1 MKNEEIKFKK
11 ITEYIFAPFNT
22 YVFLNLAEIMFT
34 KDVFE
39 EEDVIEGMNLINF
52 DLKDKNLKIEW
63 KREQADRLKIS
74 KGVFVPISKEESFI
88 MGQVVNK
95 DGSIGKLKIKE
106 VVGDIFPENS
116 LSFSNIRIYLHTAG
130 VASFCLQIEIE
141 KEDKISILELEKV
154 SEDLNN
160 LYKVYFQ
167 ELCHQIGLKF
177 REIIILKNIPSYH
190 FEFLPLLHEFTD
202 EEKASN
208 ILPWTHRIYHIHDD
222 EIFKLENPGEPFRF
236 LMTPSKKMD
245 VEDLS
250 IYDNRYI
257 YFGWGHSII
266 LTATGDSGYSQTT
279 RTALDYVRVVEIAQ
293 VNWKTLEELI
303 DLADYASTWF
313 QLHYKQMSIKKI
325 KRSINK
331 IRDFNIAVKKII
343 DDLRGVKITYD
354 TEKRKLLRELNDRW
368 LTGEMHEKF
377 KEKMDSIDSLL
388 DDLYVRQT
396 EKRDQSLNTIVL
408 MFTIISLIEIF
419 GVVFDV
425 ITPDIAVSSIL
436 KIIILV
442 AGTASL
448 GILILMYLRL
458 AEKS

>member
-1 MKNEEIKFKK
+1 
-11 ITEYIFAPFNT
+11 
-22 YVFLNLAEIMFT
+22 VFLNLAEIMFT

>member
-1 MKNEEIKFKK
+1 MKNQDLKFNKV
-11 ITEYIFAPFNT
+11 IEYIFAPFNT
-22 YVFLNLAEIMFT
+22 FVFLNIAEIMFT
-34 KDVFE
+34 EDIFE
-39 EEDVIEGMNLINF
+39 EEEVIEEMNAINF
-52 DLKDKNLKIEW
+52 DFKDKNLRVQW
-63 KREQADRLKIS
+63 KREKADRLKIS

-88 MGQVVNK
+88 MGQVENK
-95 DGSIGKLKIKE
+95 DGSNGKLKIKE
-106 VVGDIFPENS
+106 EVGGIFPQNS

-130 VASFCLQIEIE
+130 VASFCLEVEIE
-141 KEDKISILELEKV
+141 RDEKISILELEKV

-160 LYKVYFQ
+160 LYKDYF
-167 ELCHQIGLKF
+167 EDVCYQIALKF
-177 REIIILKNIPSYH
+177 KEVVILKNIPSYH
-190 FEFLPLLHEFTD
+190 FDFLPNLHEFTD
-202 EEKASN
+202 VEKASN

-236 LMTPSKKMD
+236 LMTPSSKMD

-266 LTATGDSGYSQTT
+266 LTATGESGYSQTS
-279 RTALDYVRVVEIAQ
+279 RTALDYVRVVELAQ

-313 QLHYKQMSIKKI
+313 QLHYKKMSIKKI

-331 IRDFNIAVKKII
+331 IRDFNIAIKKIL

-354 TEKRKLLRELNDRW
+354 TEKRKLLRELNNRW
-368 LTGEMHEKF
+368 LTDEMIDKF
-377 KEKMDSIDSLL
+377 KEKMDSINSLL

-419 GVVFDV
+419 GTVFDV
-425 ITPDIAVSSIL
+425 FTPDIAISAIL

-442 AGTASL
+442 TGTASL
-448 GILILMYLRL
+448 GILILLYLRF
-458 AEKS
+458 AEKT